1 MSRQARSRG
10 PAPDQGD
17 MVSVWRHDHEH
28 LEERY
33 RDLERDHEQL
43 KEQHRELSLDY
54 QHVLARLW
62 HLNSKQ
68 AAR

>member
-1 MSRQARSRG
+1 MARQARTRSAG
-10 PAPDQGD
+10 PDQAE
-17 MVSVWRHDHEH
+17 MLTVWRHDNER

-54 QHVLARLW
+54 QHALARLW
-62 HLNSKQ
+62 HVNN
-68 AAR
+68 AATGR